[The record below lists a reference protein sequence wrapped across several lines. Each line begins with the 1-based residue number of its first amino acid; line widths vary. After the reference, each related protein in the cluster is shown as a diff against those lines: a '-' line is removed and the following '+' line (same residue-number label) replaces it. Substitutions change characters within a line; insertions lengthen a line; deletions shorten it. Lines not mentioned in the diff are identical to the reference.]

1 MKRLLILLPLL
12 LLLCPSTEASHIVGG
27 DISYQHIEGNTYEIL
42 VRVYRDCFYGLDD
55 AQFDDPASVGI
66 FNASNIPIEDL
77 RIPYVSDDTLSAVF
91 TNPCLFIPDD
101 VCVHTT
107 EYRDTVTLAPLVGNE
122 TYTFVYQRCCRNQ
135 TITNINQPDETGA
148 SYTITM
154 TAESMAL
161 DNSTPDFGQPA
172 PIFICLGEPID
183 YDHSATESDGDEL
196 VYSFCVPKTGATIE
210 NPRPQPP
217 LPPPYDDVNFT
228 DGIGLTNLLG
238 GGPDPMEI
246 DPQTGFITGTPSF
259 QGQYVVGVCVQEFRE
274 GELISTVRR
283 DFQYNVGLCQQVQ
296 SVVAAPEAQCD
307 DLTVEFTNNS
317 TEAEEFLWQFDFL
330 NNPNITSTEISP
342 TYTYPDTGT
351 YTIRLIS
358 EPNKPCADTL
368 LFDVYLQNNSL
379 TSEFK
384 LDIYDCGE
392 RSIVQAQDLSSD
404 FISPVV
410 GWNWVVTYGD
420 TTIVSTEQNP
430 EFEIPPGITG
440 TIELTATSQ
449 NGCEVTSSQTL
460 ITGQNNPVDIIA
472 TNHELCEGESVELN
486 PEVNTDL
493 DFTYTWSPTETLDD
507 ANSSNPTATP
517 PVGNTIYSVTAS
529 ALNGECIVDTE
540 VSIDVIAQPELAFDF
555 VVDCN
560 ALTVQFNN
568 QSQNANAFLWTFG
581 DNGITSTEASPNYT
595 FSDFGEYEVQ
605 LMVADSELCK
615 DTISQTI
622 TIEPRILDAK
632 FTFEYSD
639 CSEENITIQFQNTS
653 ENSLA
658 NTATYAW
665 TFSNGT
671 SSDEQNPIIVLDEEQ
686 SLTASLVITTDEGC
700 TSSVSQ
706 TLNVDFTE
714 LDLSL
719 TPIQICLG
727 TEQGLNPNG
736 NTAYQYLWT
745 PINGLN
751 DATAVNPIASPT
763 ETTTYTVSVQNI
775 SADTC
780 TIERQVSVF
789 VPQAIELT
797 ASDDILTCEN
807 EAQIS
812 ANSVI
817 TSDYVWTNGNGLS
830 ETGAT
835 LDVNVSG
842 TTIYTVVATDEFGC
856 TETENVTVE
865 GGEVAITASGD
876 AVICDDETLNVFA
889 TNLDPNDNLTYTWTP
904 VADIQNGANTANP
917 TVTNDPGIYTF
928 TVDATSQYG
937 CEATETVDAVIYDTD
952 AAFNFTFD
960 FECNGATVEF
970 TNTSTN
976 AFGYAWDFGVEGIDT
991 DISTED
997 NPSFTFP
1004 GPGIYPVTLGT
1015 IYDVDCVTPTVIN
1028 VEVPDNLVIADFSYA
1043 YEACETDE
1051 ITINFTD
1058 QTQNFLNNT
1067 ISWEWTFSNNTTSD
1081 EQNPTVVLDEEQNLT
1096 ATLLITTTDGCSAES
1111 EQSFEVDF
1119 IEENTTD
1126 AITICYG
1133 DETELN
1139 PGGDDTYTYN
1149 WTPITGLSD
1158 AAIANPTANPL
1169 ETTVYNVTITN
1180 TSVDL
1185 CSITRQ
1191 VTVTVTDQIALS
1203 ATEEILTCGE
1213 TVTLTANTAA
1223 SDLEIVWVD
1232 SNGETYNGAS
1242 IDVLPETELTYVV
1255 TASNAFGC
1263 SEQDSTSVFNGN
1275 MDLTTQEPSTICPT
1289 ESLVIEAFN
1298 NDENDVVIWQW
1309 EADENGT
1316 IISGSDTATPTVT
1329 LNTVGVPV
1337 QYYITATNQY
1347 NCVSQDS
1354 VTVTLS
1360 DLIELSAPADITT
1373 CGEIVTLTANTATP
1387 GLEIVWIDDN
1397 EDIYNGGS
1405 IDVLPES
1412 ELTYIVTATN
1422 DFGCSEQDTTFVFN
1436 GNMDL
1441 TTEGERTICPTE
1453 SLVIEAFNNDFS
1465 DVVDW
1470 QWEAGENGTIL
1481 SGGNTSTPTVSV
1493 DAEGVPVQYYITATN
1508 QHNCTSQDSVTVTM
1522 SEFMP
1527 AFEAQ
1532 VPVCT
1537 DIATPLNPNANEQ
1550 YVYEWS
1556 PSTGLDNPNA
1566 PNPMA
1571 TLTENQ
1577 IYTVTITDFQGL
1589 DTCFVVETVEVIVN
1603 PLIGLEAFGDTLLCA
1618 EETVNIFANSL
1629 TPTDFEWAT
1638 DSEFN
1643 NIFDNGASVPVT
1655 PVGTQTYY
1663 VRATDDL
1670 ACTEESEVTISSFPL
1685 DVDLANSMSLC
1696 FGESTEI
1703 EITNN
1708 AADQD
1713 LTYQWSPI
1721 ENILSGATSSIPEVN
1736 PDTTTMFFVEVT
1748 NQIGCTTTDSIE
1760 VIVEDLESEMFISAV
1775 PDTILFGSGE
1785 TSQLTTTEDGSY
1797 KYDWQPSSSLDDNE
1811 IFNPVASP
1819 DETTI
1824 YTVEITGELGC
1835 VTERSVEVV
1844 VVDLECREPFVFI
1857 PNAFTPNGDNENDVL
1872 YVRGSN
1878 IEEVFMTVY
1887 NRWGE
1892 KMFETNDKDIGWDGT
1907 FKNKQLP
1914 PDVYGYYMQVKCFNG
1929 MEYFKKG
1936 NVTLIR

>member
-1 MKRLLILLPLL
+1 VSIHRFDPLTKENKKNGTDSCPVTRYGKTLNCQPTTVNRIKNTIMKRLLILLPLL
-12 LLLCPSTEASHIVGG
+12 LLLCPRAEASHIVGG
-27 DISYQHIEGNTYEIL
+27 DISYQHVEGDTYEVL
-42 VRVYRDCFYGLDD
+42 VRVYRDCFYGLEA

-66 FNASNIPIEDL
+66 FNENNTLIENLLIPFTM
-77 RIPYVSDDTLSAVF
+77 DDTLSAVF
-91 TNPCLFIPDD
+91 ANPCLFVPDD

-107 EYRDTVTLAPLVGNE
+107 EYRGLVTLAPLAANE
-122 TYTFVYQRCCRNQ
+122 SYTFVYQRCCRNQ
-135 TITNINQPDETGA
+135 TITNLNEPDETGA

-154 TAESMAL
+154 SADAM
-161 DNSTPDFGQPA
+161 DINNSTPDFGQPA

-196 VYSFCVPKTGATIE
+196 VYSFCVPKTGASIE

-217 LPPPYDDVNFT
+217 LPPPYDDVNFA

-238 GGPDPMEI
+238 GGPNPMTI
-246 DPQTGFITGTPSF
+246 DPQTGFITGIPSF
-259 QGQYVVGVCVQEFRE
+259 QGQYVVGVCVQEFRD
-274 GELISTVRR
+274 GELIGTVRR

-307 DLTVEFTNNS
+307 DLTVDFTNNS
-317 TEAEEFLWQFDFL
+317 TEAEEFIWQFDFL
-330 NNPNITSTEISP
+330 NDPSISSTEINPSH
-342 TYTYPDTGT
+342 TYPDTGT

-379 TSEFK
+379 VSEFK
-384 LDIYDCGE
+384 LDIYDCQE
-392 RSIVQAQDLSSD
+392 RSVIQAQDLSTD
-404 FISPVV
+404 FISPVT
-410 GWNWVVTYGD
+410 GWNWVLTYGD
-420 TTIVSTEQNP
+420 TTIVSTDQNP
-430 EFEIPPGITG
+430 EFEIPQGITG
-440 TIELTATSQ
+440 NIELTASSQ
-449 NGCEVTSSQTL
+449 NGCETTSSQL
-460 ITGQNNPVDIIA
+460 FVTGQNNPIDLIA
-472 TNHELCEGESVELN
+472 TNHELCAGESIALN
-486 PEVNTDL
+486 PEVNADL
-493 DFTYTWSPTETLDD
+493 DFTYTWSPSETLDD
-507 ANSSNPTATP
+507 AGSSNPIATP
-517 PVGNTIYSVTAS
+517 PIGNTIYNVTAS
-529 ALNGECIVDTE
+529 ALGGECIVNTE
-540 VSIDVIAQPELAFDF
+540 ISIDVLPQPELAFDF
-555 VVDCN
+555 MVDCD

-568 QSQNANAFLWTFG
+568 QSQNANAILWVFNDEG
-581 DNGITSTEASPNYT
+581 NTSTEVSPTYT

-605 LMVADSELCK
+605 LMIADGELCK

-639 CSEENITIQFQNTS
+639 CSEDEITIQFQNTS

-671 SSDEQNPIIVLDEEQ
+671 NSDEPNPIVVLDQEQ
-686 SLTASLVITTDEGC
+686 SLTASLTITTDEDC
-700 TSSVSQ
+700 SSTASQ

-727 TEQGLNPNG
+727 TEQALNPNG
-736 NTAYQYLWT
+736 ITSYQYLWS
-745 PINGLN
+745 PADGLN
-751 DATAVNPIASPT
+751 DATAVNPIANPS
-763 ETTTYTVSVQNI
+763 ETTTYTVAVQNI

-780 TIERQVSVF
+780 TIERNVSVF

-797 ASDDILTCEN
+797 ASEDILTCED

-812 ANSVI
+812 ANSVVA
-817 TSDYVWTNGNGLS
+817 SDFVWTNENDLS
-830 ETGAT
+830 ETGST
-835 LDVNVSG
+835 LDINVSG
-842 TTIYTVVATDEFGC
+842 TTVYTVVATDEFGC

-865 GGEVAITASGD
+865 GGAVAITASGD
-876 AVICDDETLNVFA
+876 AIICDDEALNVFA
-889 TNLDPNDNLTYTWTP
+889 TNLDPNDDLTYNWTP
-904 VADIQNGANTANP
+904 ATDIQSGENTANP
-917 TVTNDPGIYTF
+917 TVTNTPGIYTF
-928 TVDATSQYG
+928 TVDVNSQYG
-937 CEATETVDAVIYDTD
+937 CEATETVEAVIYDTD
-952 AAFNFTFD
+952 AEFDFTFD
-960 FECNGATVEF
+960 FECNGATVDF
-970 TNTSTN
+970 TNSSTN
-976 AFGYAWDFGVEGIDT
+976 AFGYAWDFGIEGTDT
-991 DISTED
+991 DISTEE

-1004 GPGIYPVTLGT
+1004 GPGMYNVTLGT
-1015 IYDVDCVTPTVIN
+1015 IYDVDCVTPTTIQ
-1028 VEVPDNLVIADFSYA
+1028 VEVPDDLVIADFAFA

-1051 ITINFTD
+1051 ITVSFTD
-1058 QTQNFLNNT
+1058 QTQNFLDNT
-1067 ISWEWTFSNNTTSD
+1067 ISWEWTFSNDTSSD
-1081 EQNPTVVLDEEQNLT
+1081 QQNPTVVLNEEQSLT
-1096 ATLLITTTDGCSAES
+1096 ATLLITTADGCTALS
-1111 EQSFEVDF
+1111 EQTFEVDF
-1119 IEENTTD
+1119 IEENTSS

-1139 PGGDDTYTYN
+1139 PAGNDTYTYN
-1149 WTPITGLSD
+1149 WTPATGLSD
-1158 AAIANPTANPL
+1158 ATSANPTANPL
-1169 ETTVYNVTITN
+1169 ETTVYDVTITN
-1180 TSVDL
+1180 FSADE

-1203 ATEEILTCGE
+1203 STEDLVTCGE
-1213 TVTLTANTAA
+1213 TVTLTATTSA

-1232 SNGETYNGAS
+1232 
-1242 IDVLPETELTYVV
+1242 
-1255 TASNAFGC
+1255 
-1263 SEQDSTSVFNGN
+1263 
-1275 MDLTTQEPSTICPT
+1275 
-1289 ESLVIEAFN
+1289 
-1298 NDENDVVIWQW
+1298 
-1309 EADENGT
+1309 
-1316 IISGSDTATPTVT
+1316 
-1329 LNTVGVPV
+1329 
-1337 QYYITATNQY
+1337 
-1347 NCVSQDS
+1347 
-1354 VTVTLS
+1354 
-1360 DLIELSAPADITT
+1360 
-1373 CGEIVTLTANTATP
+1373 
-1387 GLEIVWIDDN
+1387 DN
-1397 EDIYNGGS
+1397 EDIYNGPS

-1441 TTEGERTICPTE
+1441 STQGERIICPTE

-1470 QWEAGENGTIL
+1470 QWEAGTNGTII

-1493 DAEGVPVQYYITATN
+1493 DLEGVPVQYYITATN

-1537 DIATPLNPNANEQ
+1537 DVATPLNPSANDQ

-1556 PSTGLDNPNA
+1556 PSTGLSDPNS
-1566 PNPMA
+1566 PNPMV

-1577 IYTVTITDFQGL
+1577 TYTVTITDFQGI
-1589 DTCFVVETVEVIVN
+1589 DTCFSIETVEVIVN
-1603 PLIGLEAFGDTLLCA
+1603 PLINLEAYGDTLLCE
-1618 EETVNIFANSL
+1618 EETVNISASSAS
-1629 TPTDFEWAT
+1629 PTDFEWST
-1638 DSEFN
+1638 DADFTD
-1643 NIFDNGASVPVT
+1643 IFDNGASVPVT
-1655 PVGTQTYY
+1655 PVGTEIYY
-1663 VRATDDL
+1663 VRATDSL
-1670 ACTEESEVTISSFPL
+1670 GCIETSEVTISSFPL

-1703 EITNN
+1703 EITNM
-1708 AADQD
+1708 AEDQD
-1713 LTYQWSPI
+1713 LTYLWSPV
-1721 ENILSGATSSIPEVN
+1721 ENIISGATSNIPEVN
-1736 PDTTTMFFVEVT
+1736 PEVTTTFYLDLT

-1760 VIVEDLESEMFISAV
+1760 VVVENLESELFISAT

-1785 TSQLTTTEDGSY
+1785 TSQLLTTEDDSY
-1797 KYDWQPSSSLDDNE
+1797 KYDWEPAGSLDDNE
-1811 IFNPVASP
+1811 VFNPIASP
-1819 DETTI
+1819 EETTI

-1835 VTERSVEVV
+1835 ITERSVEVV

-1892 KMFETNDKDIGWDGT
+1892 KMFETNDKNIGWDGT

-1914 PDVYGYYMQVKCFNG
+1914 PDVYGYYMQIKCFNG

-1936 NVTLIR
+1936 NITLIR